1 MLICFSGKYFVK
13 IDFQVF
19 LYLAVLEGKPK
30 LVIENTSKN
39 IIFLKTSTI
48 KEPKWRVVLGFIV
61 GLMVELMMS

>member
-1 MLICFSGKYFVK
+1 MLICFSGKHFVK

-39 IIFLKTSTI
+39 TIFLKTSTI
-48 KEPKWRVVLGFIV
+48 KEPKWRVVLGFMV
-61 GLMVELMMS
+61 ELMVELIMS

>member
-1 MLICFSGKYFVK
+1 MLICFSGKHFVK